1 MYLFDLTRGFS
12 QLLLRFILIDLSIGS
27 DLMIVYSEKGI
38 PKLFFEKE
46 VVKVRSQVLRPHVWI
61 GTDKSQDP

>member
-12 QLLLRFILIDLSIGS
+12 QLLLRFVLIDLSIGS

-38 PKLFFEKE
+38 PKLFSEEE
-46 VVKVRSQVLRPHVWI
+46 VVKVRSQVLRPHVRI
-61 GTDKSQDP
+61 GTDKGQDP